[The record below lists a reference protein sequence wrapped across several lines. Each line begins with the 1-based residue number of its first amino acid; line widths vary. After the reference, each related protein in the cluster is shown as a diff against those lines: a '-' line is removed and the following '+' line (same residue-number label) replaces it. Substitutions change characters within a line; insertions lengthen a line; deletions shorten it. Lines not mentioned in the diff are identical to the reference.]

1 MTTEVKDTEVRIKP
15 SWGAIDRALC
25 CMILSREAGL
35 SVHTREALKAVAQRL
50 IRGQSVSRE
59 EWQRVVYSYV
69 ATQD

>member
-1 MTTEVKDTEVRIKP
+1 
-15 SWGAIDRALC
+15 
-25 CMILSREAGL
+25 MILSREAGL